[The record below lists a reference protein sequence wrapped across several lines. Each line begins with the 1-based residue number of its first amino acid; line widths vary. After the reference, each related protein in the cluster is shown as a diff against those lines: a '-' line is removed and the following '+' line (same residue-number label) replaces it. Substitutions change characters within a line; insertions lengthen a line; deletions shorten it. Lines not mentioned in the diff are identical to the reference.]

1 LSSHPVVIDPI
12 WEKVWKAVVVVV
24 ATTSSYNIWLEDK
37 LPDTSVYFPCTQH
50 NKSLWK
56 KVFSTN
62 NNPKLFY
69 LGLGIMPNP
78 SEADWKRLY
87 NLIDDLSKRQDC
99 GT

>member
-1 LSSHPVVIDPI
+1 VEGLLLLWRRRQGII
-12 WEKVWKAVVVVV
+12 
-24 ATTSSYNIWLEDK
+24 YLEDK
-37 LPDTSVYFPCTQH
+37 LPATSVYFPCTHFIQQSQ
-50 NKSLWK
+50 SLWK
-56 KVFSTN
+56 KVFST